1 MASNV
6 GIRITAQDSTGGAFG
21 TVGGKL
27 SGLQKEATAVN
38 DSIGGLVGS
47 FNALGL
53 AIGGAMSLAS
63 IKSAIDTAD
72 AFSKMA
78 AKTGVAVEAL
88 RELNYAASLSD
99 VSTEQLGTGL
109 RKLSQNMALAAG
121 GGKQQQETFIALGI
135 SVKDATGHLKG
146 ADSMLSEV
154 AAKFANFKDSPEKAA
169 LAIELFGK
177 AGAEMIPLLNSGATG
192 LADMAQEAREL
203 GDVFGGDMAKQ
214 AEAFNDNLTR
224 IQTVSQSVA
233 ISLATELLPTL
244 VMLSDEFLNA
254 QKSSTGF
261 GSSIGGGLKTV
272 LEAATVLFGDVS
284 FVLKGVGRE
293 IGAIGAQMA
302 ALARGDFSG
311 FRAISEAVKEDG
323 VRARAELD
331 KFQFDL
337 LNAGI
342 LTSKAGAGRGTATDP
357 RLLGDTQATAP
368 VVAHAAAVASAKKTI
383 SEAAKGLALYND
395 LLDASA
401 GFDKRWAED
410 TNKLRAA
417 LDGRVISQTQYNEAI
432 TALLAKQPL
441 MVAAAKAEA
450 DWQKDV
456 ETAATSAYEAR
467 AKAADSLSDELNKQL
482 EHNDAIGLSVI
493 ALADLEAAKLRDLA
507 LNKDSLASTA
517 DLIDF
522 SGQMGDQYRA
532 QAKALRE
539 LASAKV
545 SGAIKQTNYDAAKD
559 MAAEQK
565 KAAEESGKYWED
577 ALMRAFE
584 SGKGFFESLW
594 STIKNTLKTQVLKVT
609 IQGVMGTLGI
619 GAAGA
624 ASAGGG
630 GITGLAGTASTISN
644 LYSGVSS
651 LVTVGSQ
658 VVAGTMSA
666 VNALGTIAANATGT
680 GITGLLATNGAYG
693 TAAAGT
699 ASATAGGF
707 MSGATAALAA
717 IPVWGWVAL
726 GVAAIAAYASGR
738 GETRSGATYTT
749 GSDGKARYSEG
760 PSGGEIAGDAARALF
775 DSTKNSIQDTLK
787 LVGSQAT
794 VTGFVAGL
802 ESSKNGKG
810 FAFAGGLVD
819 GAAFGENLGRSGGQF
834 GFSDMN
840 NEQAMAAY
848 VKELKQAT
856 LQALQA
862 ATDIPKLLSDQL
874 AGIDIAALDTAGL
887 DNLVAAVG
895 GTISAVNGFV
905 AQINTGGIKELHD
918 VGFAAAAGLIA
929 ASGGLENL
937 TANLN
942 SYYTNFYSAEEQRL
956 QTIKTINAATAG
968 SGLDAATA
976 TRESFRAIV
985 EAQDLTT
992 ESGRGMYAALLGTA
1006 AAFAGITPALE
1017 SINPALVAVA
1027 TGITD
1032 TLRKLRSES
1041 EALGI
1046 DLLRAQGNTAGAD
1059 AAQYQ
1064 IDTTGL
1070 SDAEKAVFDYNAGIR
1085 AQITALNDQSDAA
1098 LVAAEALA
1106 QLTATN
1112 KGLADQLDMLTG
1124 AQTERSIA
1132 LRDAGDDSTRY
1143 LMAQVYAWQDLKTST
1158 EAAAN
1163 AAATAAQALAQLT
1176 TVNKG
1181 WADQLDVLTGAQ
1193 TDRSIALR
1201 DAGDDSTRALMAQ
1214 VYAQQDLKT
1223 STEAAAAAA
1232 ATLKSAFDSL
1242 ESARVSVA
1250 KAYDNI
1256 AGKAASTAAGVVSAQ
1271 DGITQGYLSAQ
1282 NAVAAAQQNIADITR
1297 QAAVEMRGFADSIK
1311 DFLLQMATTDIG
1323 ANSQADQL
1331 AAAQADF
1338 AVTAAQARAGDKTAL
1353 GSITGKA
1360 STLLSAGKDQ
1370 FSTAV
1375 DFARFTAGVGNTLAD
1390 LATLAD
1396 GKAGPLAEA
1405 VDPMVKAQADLLK
1418 ANQDLSKWGEAASKS
1433 GASTARTVD
1442 DYLKDWRTA
1451 TAADAIAQADLKAAQ
1466 LLTSE
1471 VDLKTLDVLGELKE
1485 LIAGYNAAKTAV
1497 VAAGGVGAAGGV
1509 VTGVNTSTG
1518 TNPNGYTA
1526 RPDGTVDTSTASAA
1540 YQQGIYSTLLGYY
1553 ADAGGAIT
1561 ADVKKMYW
1569 ESAGLS
1575 GLPTFAV
1582 GTNYVPQD
1590 MLAQIHEG
1598 EAIIPKA
1605 YNPAANSQSRDE
1617 AVVLEIRALR
1627 EEVIGLRAEAQA
1639 TSGHTSKTARL
1650 LDRAM
1655 PGGDAIATRAAV

>member
-594 STIKNTLKTQVLKVT
+594 DTIKNTLKTQVLKVV
-609 IQGVMGTLGI
+609 IQGSLASLGL

-624 ASAGGG
+624 ASAG
-630 GITGLAGTASTISN
+630 
-644 LYSGVSS
+644 
-651 LVTVGSQ
+651 
-658 VVAGTMSA
+658 
-666 VNALGTIAANATGT
+666 
-680 GITGLLATNGAYG
+680 TGLLGSALSSATGGYISSAAGGLTIAGSSIAAIGSSVMTGVQAGYAGTSIVAAQGAY
-693 TAAAGT
+693 AAAGMTGT
-699 ASATAGGF
+699 ATGLGIGSSIGT
-707 MSGATAALAA
+707 ALAA

-749 GSDGKARYSEG
+749 GADGKAVYSEG

-775 DSTKNSIQDTLK
+775 DATKTSIQDTLK

-810 FAFAGGLVD
+810 FAFAGGMVD

-834 GFSDMN
+834 GFSSMN

-848 VKELKQAT
+848 ITNLKQAT

-874 AGIDIAALDTAGL
+874 AGIDIAALDATGL
-887 DNLVAAVG
+887 DNLVAAIG

-905 AQINTGGIKELHD
+905 GQINTGGIQELHD
-918 VGFAAAAGLIA
+918 LGFAAAAGLIA

-1006 AAFAGITPALE
+1006 AAFAGITPVLGIVTSA
-1017 SINPALVAVA
+1017 IDNAVA
-1027 TGITD
+1027 GISD
-1032 TLRKLRSES
+1032 TLRRLREES
-1041 EALGI
+1041 ATLGI

-1085 AQITALNDQSDAA
+1085 EQITALNDQSDAA

-1143 LMAQVYAWQDLKTST
+1143 LMAQVYAWQDLKTSV